1 MSEPTSDRDP
11 WELVAE
17 SFLARYR
24 AGERPSIEEY
34 ATRHPELADQIRRL
48 MPALVRM
55 EQDLS
60 LDPARAAPPRRP
72 AEASVDSRRLGDY
85 RILREIGR
93 GGMGVV
99 YEAEQVSLGRRV
111 ALKVLPRQVAGD
123 GLALARFQ
131 REAKAAA
138 RLHHTNIVP
147 VFEVGRDGE
156 VAYYAMQ
163 FVEGQG
169 LDKVIDELA
178 RLRDPERK
186 PGGAEGPGQTA
197 ATAAAGMREPVL
209 GPVAQSLL
217 TGRFAREGAVPT
229 DEMVPDAP
237 TGPAATER
245 LTRDVTHATDFVVS
259 DPERA
264 GTRQTTVPEPSAV
277 LPGVGQLSTIQ
288 LSGRRALF
296 FRSVAQIG
304 RQAAQG
310 LAYAHA
316 HGIVHRDIKP
326 SNLLL
331 DHAGVVWIADFGLAK
346 GEDEG
351 LTNTGDIVGT
361 LRYMAPCRFRGEGDA
376 RADIYALGLMLY
388 ELMTLRPA
396 FETSDR
402 LKLIEQIKSEE
413 PPRPRSLDSRI
424 PRDLET
430 IVLKAIEKDPR
441 ARYQS
446 AQAMAED
453 LGRFLADEPIRAR
466 QVSASERY
474 WRWARRNPVIAV
486 LGGVLTALLVTVSV
500 ASLTAASYFRD
511 SALRELDL
519 AGREKLAN
527 NEMKRVAAQADAAK
541 ETAQRENYRS
551 TIKLAESMLQ
561 GDAQA
566 RYRVADILW
575 GAQPELRGWEWG
587 HLMARCPLEQWSLQ
601 TNQGELDTLAAS
613 ADGRF
618 LATAGDDG
626 TVALWDSWTRKE
638 LWRQKTGRV
647 RKLEIDP
654 RSRRVGVGSA
664 DVSRPSFR
672 VLDVGTG
679 RIVHEAAGTGSADIA
694 FSPGG
699 KDLYVLDFGAPPP
712 ESTKHT
718 EGNLERF
725 GTDTWERLASVA
737 LSPIRLPGDLKL
749 FVDSAGVYV
758 GVHDVFQGLAGR
770 STADPEVLLYDA
782 QRLRPSADLD
792 PILPRYTSTIR
803 PSTPFLHSG
812 FGEIVYSD
820 GLDLH
825 RNARTGSFHYI
836 PHSGIVDYLAYDP
849 RSQMVLAGSGEGTVT
864 IRDGDGES
872 QTLTHGAS
880 IRGLTLF
887 PDGRLVTGGTDG
899 LLKCWTPGLAA
910 KLATHTSAEPSSA
923 QADLVAFANDGSSL
937 LFPHR
942 DNFHVFRMRDLTYRT
957 FPLKAVGEN
966 AGRALLIEP
975 KTNELVVATETGL
988 SFYDLFRNGTDLV
1001 KTRSIDFARPYHAAF
1016 DASGRVLVLS
1026 NYDQE
1031 VAVFDVGSKKR
1042 LPVPE
1047 VRGVGVVSVNPAGTR
1062 AALLTSTSLQ
1072 VWDVATGRLLN
1083 RLDGSLGSLQTENW
1097 NYPQSIPVFHRD
1109 GDLLAFVAAPKNSLS
1124 SLVLWDTA
1132 LGKVRSSVQEG
1143 PEVGFGQPIFSPDG
1157 NRIFMCG
1164 NRLWIWDWR
1173 IGKEV
1178 FALPAGRGL
1187 AASPDG
1193 VTIATAGWNPSLSI
1207 AKALPWTNLTR
1218 GDGDLYRAVD
1228 DLWMYTAGLPRSIKM
1243 MMVSTGNLA
1252 SVLADEAE
1260 IVGDIQRRR
1269 GQPVA
1274 AIAHYNKAIE
1284 IRQSVILADPTK
1296 AQQHYRLA
1304 TVYEKRLAAAA
1315 ADDPATGATVLQQAV
1330 EFWKRLVSNGR
1341 PHPLAWRYVLDFQ
1354 LRLVDSQLA
1363 RSGQDA
1369 RELLLP
1375 QIEFWCEQSRK
1386 GPDDRLV
1393 RYGLHEFW
1401 ARMAAAV
1408 PGLLG
1413 DQKAIDDLVDRHP
1426 ELRVIIGE
1434 QYAADRNWECAI
1446 AIFSMPITVESG
1458 FDHVRKLLALAT
1470 AGQGKHG
1477 PPLDDATKAKL
1488 RRQALDW
1495 LQAELAASTRRL
1507 ESGPSQDLSA
1517 IAQTLRFWEKDSDL
1531 AGIRETESLARLPAD
1546 EQRVW
1551 HKLWADLDS
1560 FLKRLPTPETDET
1573 KLDPDNPQRLEG
1585 LHMRAHELAPLK
1597 PSEAEPLFRQALE
1610 GYRKIQGPDGFLTL
1624 DLTLDLANL
1633 LNQHGRGADAEP
1645 LLRDALEQFRKQS
1658 GPDDF
1663 RMAGILAPLGASLIQ
1678 QGKWTEAEPLL
1689 RECLVVREKL
1699 QPDEWTT
1706 FTTRSLLGRALT
1718 GQKKYAESEP
1728 LIVSGYEGMKARE
1741 AKIPPP
1747 SKPRLTEAAE
1757 RVVKLYEAWGKP
1769 DKAAEW
1775 RARLAKPSEA
1785 HKPQR

>member
-1 MSEPTSDRDP
+1 MSDPTSDRDP

-34 ATRHPELADQIRRL
+34 ATCHPELADQIRRL
-48 MPALVRM
+48 MPALVMM

-60 LDPARAAPPRRP
+60 IDPAQSPPRRS
-72 AEASVDSRRLGDY
+72 AEASGESRRLGDY

-123 GLALARFQ
+123 GLALARFR

-147 VFEVGRDGE
+147 VFEVGSDGE

-178 RLRDPERK
+178 RLRDPGRK
-186 PGGAEGPGQTA
+186 PEGAQGPGQTA
-197 ATAAAGMREPVL
+197 AAAATGMRQPTL

-217 TGRFAREGAVPT
+217 TGRLATESAVPT
-229 DEMVPDAP
+229 SEMLPSAP
-237 TGPAATER
+237 AVTER
-245 LTRDVTHATDFVVS
+245 LARDAAHTSDFAVA
-259 DPERA
+259 DPIPA
-264 GTRQTTVPEPSAV
+264 GPGPITPPGPSAV
-277 LPGVGQLSTIQ
+277 LPGGSQLSTVQ
-288 LSGRRALF
+288 LSGRRTPF
-296 FRSVAQIG
+296 FRSVARIG
-304 RQAAQG
+304 LQAAQG

-316 HGIVHRDIKP
+316 SGIVHRDIKP

-351 LTNTGDIVGT
+351 LTHTGDIVGT

-376 RADIYALGLMLY
+376 RADIYALGLTLY

-402 LKLIEQIKSEE
+402 LKLIEQIKNEE
-413 PPRPRSLDSRI
+413 PARPRSLDGRI

-430 IVLKAIEKDPR
+430 IVLKAIEKDPK

-446 AQAMAED
+446 AQAMGED

-466 QVSASERY
+466 HVTAWERY

-486 LGGVLTALLVTVSV
+486 LGGVLTALLVVVTV

-511 SALRELDL
+511 SSQRESTL
-519 AGREKLAN
+519 AARESQAN
-527 NEMKRVAAQADAAK
+527 KEMKRIAAQAEADK

-566 RYRVADILW
+566 RYSAADILW

-587 HLMARCPLEQWSLQ
+587 HLMARCPLEQWGLQ

-618 LATAGDDG
+618 LATAGRDG
-626 TVALWDSWTRKE
+626 TVALWDSWTLKE

-647 RKLEIDP
+647 KKLEIDP
-654 RSRRVGVGSA
+654 RSRHVGVGSA
-664 DVSRPSFR
+664 DVSQPSFR
-672 VLDVGTG
+672 ILDVETG
-679 RIVHEAAGTGSADIA
+679 RIEHEAVGTGSADIA
-694 FSPGG
+694 FSPSG
-699 KDLYVLDFGAPPP
+699 KDLYVLDFGAAPL
-712 ESTKHT
+712 ESTTHT
-718 EGNLERF
+718 EGKLERL
-725 GTDTWERLASVA
+725 GTVKWERLALVVLA
-737 LSPIRLPGDLKL
+737 PIQHPGDLKL

-758 GVHDVFQGLAGR
+758 GVHDVFLGLAGR

-792 PILPRYTSTIR
+792 PILPRHTSTIR

-825 RNARTGSFHYI
+825 RSARTGSFHYI

-864 IRDGDGES
+864 IRDSDGES
-872 QTLTHGAS
+872 QTLMHGAS

-923 QADLVAFANDGSSL
+923 QADLVAFANNGASL
-937 LFPHR
+937 LFPQR

-957 FPLKAVGEN
+957 FPLKAVGED

-1016 DASGRVLVLS
+1016 DASGRVLVVS
-1026 NYDQE
+1026 NLDQE
-1031 VAVFDVGSKKR
+1031 VAVFDVGSKQR
-1042 LPVPE
+1042 LAVPE
-1047 VRGVGVVSVNPAGTR
+1047 VRGLGVVSINPGGTR

-1072 VWDVATGRLLN
+1072 VWDVSTGRLLN
-1083 RLDGSLGSLQTENW
+1083 RLEGSPGAVQTGSW
-1097 NYPQSIPVFHRD
+1097 NHPQSVPVFHRD
-1109 GDLLAFVAAPKNSLS
+1109 GDLLAFVAAPENSLS
-1124 SLVLWDTA
+1124 SLILWDTA

-1143 PEVGFGQPIFSPDG
+1143 PEVGFGQPVFSPDG

-1178 FALPAGRGL
+1178 FALPAARGL

-1207 AKALPWTNLTR
+1207 AKALPWNKLTR

-1228 DLWMYTAGLPRSIKM
+1228 DLWIYTAGLPRQIKM
-1243 MMVSTGNLA
+1243 MTGSRGGLPP
-1252 SVLADEAE
+1252 VLADEAE

-1274 AIAHYNKAIE
+1274 AIELYNKAIE
-1284 IRQSVILADPTK
+1284 IRQSIVLDDPRK
-1296 AQQHYRLA
+1296 PQRQYRLA
-1304 TVYEKRLAAAA
+1304 TAYEKRLGAAAA
-1315 ADDPATGATVLQQAV
+1315 GDRAEGAAVLQQAV
-1330 EFWKRLVSNGR
+1330 EFWQKLVSSGS
-1341 PHPLAWRYVLDFQ
+1341 PHPLAWRYCLDFQ
-1354 LRLVDSQLA
+1354 LRLVDLQLA
-1363 RSGQDA
+1363 RSRKEA

-1375 QIEFWCEQSRK
+1375 QIQFWCEQSRK
-1386 GPDDRLV
+1386 GPVDRLV

-1401 ARMAAAV
+1401 ARMVAAA
-1408 PGLLG
+1408 PGFLG

-1434 QYAADRNWECAI
+1434 QYAADRNWERAI
-1446 AIFSMPITVESG
+1446 AIFNMPITVESG

-1470 AGQGKHG
+1470 AGQGKDG
-1477 PPLDDATKAKL
+1477 PPLDDAVKAKL

-1495 LQAELAASTRRL
+1495 LQAELAVSARRL
-1507 ESGPSQDLSA
+1507 ESGPSQDLPA
-1517 IAQTLRFWEKDSDL
+1517 IVQTLQLWKQDSDL
-1531 AGIRETESLARLPAD
+1531 AGIRKTESLARLPGD
-1546 EQRVW
+1546 EQKVW
-1551 HKLWADLDS
+1551 HKLWADVDAL
-1560 FLKRLPTPETDET
+1560 LRRLPTPRTDET

-1597 PSEAEPLFRQALE
+1597 PSEAEPLFRQALK

-1633 LNQHGRGADAEP
+1633 LNRSGRGADAEP
-1645 LLRDALEQFRKQS
+1645 LLRDTLEQFRKQS

-1706 FTTRSLLGRALT
+1706 FTTRSLLGRALL
-1718 GQKKYAESEP
+1718 GQKKYAEAEP
-1728 LIVSGYEGMKARE
+1728 LIVSGYEGMKSRE
-1741 AKIPPP
+1741 ARIPPP
-1747 SKPRLTEAAE
+1747 SKPSLTEASE
-1757 RVVKLYEAWGKP
+1757 YVVKLYEAWGKP
-1769 DKAAEW
+1769 DKATEW
-1775 RARLAKPSEA
+1775 RAKLATPSAEP
-1785 HKPQR
+1785 KPQP